1 MQRGGDAM
9 TQTPHLFVVKEQEVK
24 NVADP
29 SRNHGVYALSW
40 RFANEPPL
48 TRHWAYYLTSE
59 EMEAALWE
67 AIGRLAPLAPVFVSV
82 TVYMRPP
89 SRGRAS

>member
-1 MQRGGDAM
+1 M

-59 EMEAALWE
+59 EMEAALARSRDEGTVITSTGW
-67 AIGRLAPLAPVFVSV
+67 LSV
-82 TVYMRPP
+82 DDMLMA
-89 SRGRAS
+89 G